1 MSQTIRFANAQQFT
15 FHQSLK
21 QRVKEYFD
29 QKDLSSNGGMRMIG
43 KGLFWILA
51 YLGPLTLLIAV
62 PMPWWAAMLV
72 FVWLGIALAG
82 IGMGVMHDACHN
94 SFSDKAWIN
103 RLFAS
108 SIYMIGG
115 NKFSWKMQHNV
126 YHHTYTN
133 IHGADEDIAGMALLR
148 FDKHQPLRPVHRFQ
162 HLYAPLLYSMMT
174 LSFYVKDVRQAIR
187 WSLAKGPHFV
197 FQQMTKLITGKLLYF
212 GILLVLPLM
221 FSPLSWIT
229 VLAGFLVVNLVAG
242 FIMAIVFQLAHVVEG
257 ADQPLP
263 DDKGLM
269 DNSWAVHQ
277 LQTTANFSPGNR
289 WLTWYL
295 GGLNYQVEHHLFPN
309 ISHIHYPAIARIV
322 RETAAEFGYGYNT
335 FPSMALAVNSH
346 LRTLKAYG
354 RS

>member
-1 MSQTIRFANAQQFT
+1 
-15 FHQSLK
+15 
-21 QRVKEYFD
+21 
-29 QKDLSSNGGMRMIG
+29 
-43 KGLFWILA
+43 
-51 YLGPLTLLIAV
+51 
-62 PMPWWAAMLV
+62 
-72 FVWLGIALAG
+72 
-82 IGMGVMHDACHN
+82 
-94 SFSDKAWIN
+94 
-103 RLFAS
+103 
-108 SIYMIGG
+108 
-115 NKFSWKMQHNV
+115 
-126 YHHTYTN
+126 
-133 IHGADEDIAGMALLR
+133 
-148 FDKHQPLRPVHRFQ
+148 
-162 HLYAPLLYSMMT
+162 MT
-174 LSFYVKDVRQAIR
+174 LSFYVKDVRQAIQ
-187 WSLAKGPHFV
+187 WSMAKGPQFV

-221 FSPLSWIT
+221 LSPLSWIT